1 MFVENI
7 NALRIALLLR
17 EKLILSYAFV
27 FPPDDLKENQ
37 ASLRLGSPSFM
48 IVDEKRWCQASVW
61 KGGRS
66 FRPRSSLAG
75 KPGNKIGGKIQNKK

>member
-7 NALRIALLLR
+7 NAVRIMLLLR
-17 EKLILSYAFV
+17 EKFVLSIAFV
-27 FPPDDLKENQ
+27 LPQGDLKGNQ
-37 ASLRLGSPSFM
+37 ASLRLDSPSFM

-66 FRPRSSLAG
+66 FRSRFSLAG
-75 KPGNKIGGKIQNKK
+75 KPGEKIVGQNKK

>member
-1 MFVENI
+1 MLVENI
-7 NALRIALLLR
+7 NALRIALLLK
-17 EKLILSYAFV
+17 EKLILPIAFASSQKN
-27 FPPDDLKENQ
+27 LKGNQ
-37 ASLRLGSPSFM
+37 TSERLGSPSFM

-75 KPGNKIGGKIQNKK
+75 KTG